1 MRVFASTYSATSD
14 SALRISIS
22 VTAHTS
28 QTSGNSH
35 SAEGSMDGGAADLD
49 GDDGVE
55 RADGG
60 LEGREEV
67 VLVREDAEVAGLD
80 AQADTGGDVLLG
92 RLEPRVALRLLED
105 VVEDG
110 VVGVVV
116 HCVLRE
122 KTGVR

>member
-1 MRVFASTYSATSD
+1 
-14 SALRISIS
+14 
-22 VTAHTS
+22 
-28 QTSGNSH
+28 
-35 SAEGSMDGGAADLD
+35 MDGGAADLD

-55 RADGG
+55 GADGG
-60 LEGREEV
+60 LKGREEV
-67 VLVREDAEVAGLD
+67 VLVGEDAEVAGLD
-80 AQADTGGDVLLG
+80 AQTDAGGDVLLG